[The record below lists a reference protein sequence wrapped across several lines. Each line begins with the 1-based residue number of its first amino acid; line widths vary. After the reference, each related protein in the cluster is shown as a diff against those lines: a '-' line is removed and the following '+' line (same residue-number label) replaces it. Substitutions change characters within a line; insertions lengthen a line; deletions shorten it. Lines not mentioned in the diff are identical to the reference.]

1 MIVEIIFSDYY
12 RTFLLC
18 ILSMRVTFFIR
29 KFSVKE
35 GVLALVMYEFIMLI
49 PFVWILIVSVVF
61 TEFNFQQIIEIVQW
75 ELKWIIYFTTCT
87 VLQFIMYYLFWKRN
101 VIYKIGTLLFCVTV
115 VVVPLYVINFN

>member
-1 MIVEIIFSDYY
+1 MG
-12 RTFLLC
+12 
-18 ILSMRVTFFIR
+18 VTFFIR

>member
-18 ILSMRVTFFIR
+18 ILSMGVTFFIR

-61 TEFNFQQIIEIVQW
+61 TEFTFS
-75 ELKWIIYFTTCT
+75 K
-87 VLQFIMYYLFWKRN
+87 
-101 VIYKIGTLLFCVTV
+101 
-115 VVVPLYVINFN
+115 

>member
-18 ILSMRVTFFIR
+18 ILSMGVTFFIR

-101 VIYKIGTLLFCVTV
+101 VIYKIGTLPFCVTV

>member
-18 ILSMRVTFFIR
+18 ILSMGVTCFIR

>member
-18 ILSMRVTFFIR
+18 ILSMGVTFFIR

-75 ELKWIIYFTTCT
+75 ELKWIIYFTTCM

-101 VIYKIGTLLFCVTV
+101 VIYKIGTLQPV
-115 VVVPLYVINFN
+115 

>member
-18 ILSMRVTFFIR
+18 ILSMGVAFFIR

>member
-18 ILSMRVTFFIR
+18 ILSMGVTFFIR

-61 TEFNFQQIIEIVQW
+61 TEFNFQQIIEICSVGAKMDN
-75 ELKWIIYFTTCT
+75 LFYNVYGVAIHN
-87 VLQFIMYYLFWKRN
+87 VLSFLEKKCNIQNRN
-101 VIYKIGTLLFCVTV
+101 FTLLCHCCCCSFVCD
-115 VVVPLYVINFN
+115 

>member
-1 MIVEIIFSDYY
+1 MIVEIIFSDNY

-18 ILSMRVTFFIR
+18 ILSMGVTFFIR

>member
-1 MIVEIIFSDYY
+1 MG
-12 RTFLLC
+12 
-18 ILSMRVTFFIR
+18 VTFFIR

-115 VVVPLYVINFN
+115 VVVPLYVINFIENNLIIPKNA

>member
-18 ILSMRVTFFIR
+18 ILSMGVTFFIR

-49 PFVWILIVSVVF
+49 PFVWILIVSVV
-61 TEFNFQQIIEIVQW
+61 
-75 ELKWIIYFTTCT
+75 FTTCT

>member
-18 ILSMRVTFFIR
+18 ILSMGVTFFIR

-35 GVLALVMYEFIMLI
+35 GVLAL
-49 PFVWILIVSVVF
+49 VWILIVSVVF

>member
-18 ILSMRVTFFIR
+18 IRSMGVTVFIR